1 MSLLC
6 PCSASDRDR
15 SLLTSIVAGFTS
27 TIELDLTV
35 ANPGED
41 AFQAS
46 LTFDL
51 PSNTLELVNVFN
63 QTVNGE
69 VNPKYTIMPTISV
82 MRQLR
87 LNDIYVL

>member
-1 MSLLC
+1 MPLYSSTSRTTL
-6 PCSASDRDR
+6 D
-15 SLLTSIVAGFTS
+15 SIVAGFTS
-27 TIELDLTV
+27 TVEFDLMV

-63 QTVNGE
+63 QTNNGE
-69 VNPKYTIMPTISV
+69 VAMKYTCTIFF
-82 MRQLR
+82 
-87 LNDIYVL
+87 NDVYNFS

>member
-6 PCSASDRDR
+6 PCRSSDRTPLD
-15 SLLTSIVAGFTS
+15 SIVAGFTS
-27 TIELDLTV
+27 TIELDV
-35 ANPGED
+35 IVENPRED

-63 QTVNGE
+63 QTNNGE
-69 VNPKYTIMPTISV
+69 VTMKYTCKILFMSTISV
-82 MRQLR
+82 MKQ
-87 LNDIYVL
+87 